1 MAHTVQSK
9 NEVPVRLTAERWAHI
24 VEEHN
29 ELAGLR
35 LDVLETVADPERI
48 LAGGAG
54 EFLALREHRPGMWIV
69 VVYKEIG
76 SDGFIITAFVTTK
89 AASTGRRRQLWPR

>member
-1 MAHTVQSK
+1 MVHTVLSK

-54 EFLALREHRPGMWIV
+54 ERLALREHEPGKWTV
-69 VVYKEIG
+69 VVWRESAKAMG
-76 SDGFIITAFVTTK
+76 S
-89 AASTGRRRQLWPR
+89 S